1 MLLVQRELSKKI
13 ALQLTINFVVLHLIN
28 NFYSKEVEDTPVNCV
43 PSIKLDNIITALD
56 DRNKI
61 KIILKTGAMD

>member
-1 MLLVQRELSKKI
+1 MLLVWRELSKKK

-28 NFYSKEVEDTPVNCV
+28 SFYSKEVEDISINCV

-56 DRNKI
+56 DRTRI
-61 KIILKTGAMD
+61 KIILKIGAMD